1 MNRIDKFEDWL
12 LNKTSFALINYIEV
26 ILLIATI
33 FILMKPGTKTDCTKL
48 YKIASSTEVIV
59 FLQENC
65 K

>member
-1 MNRIDKFEDWL
+1 MKRIAQLQDWMG
-12 LNKTSFALINYIEV
+12 NGGFLITVCLELV
-26 ILLIATI
+26 LLITII
-33 FILMKPGTKTDCTKL
+33 FILVKPTTKTDCTKL